1 MHIMKKLLSVKN
13 IVISFAV
20 LLVIWQIGVTVTD
33 VKAALFPSPLQT
45 WKALVEMAEDG
56 TLLLGIETSMYR
68 FAIGYIVSVVVAVLL
83 GLLLGWFGKAFQ
95 YVNPIVQLLRPI
107 SPTAWMPFVVLW
119 FGIGDVPAIV
129 IIFIAAFFPVL
140 LSTVSAVNGIDPIYL
155 KVSQNFGIKQPALMW
170 KVIFPAAFPQIA
182 NSIHLALGTSW
193 IFLVAG
199 EMVGAQSGLGYMIID
214 ARNNIRADQLLATMI
229 VIGLIGLILDTLLKK
244 LEKVVLRSWGGA
256 A

>member
-1 MHIMKKLLSVKN
+1 MKKLLSVKN
-13 IVISFAV
+13 VIVSFAV
-20 LLVIWQIGVTVTD
+20 LLIIWQIGVMVSG
-33 VKAALFPSPLQT
+33 VKPALFPSPLAA
-45 WKALVEMAEDG
+45 WKALVEMAQDG
-56 TLLLGIETSMYR
+56 TLWLGIGTSMYR
-68 FAIGYIVSVVVAVLL
+68 FAIGYIISVVVAVLL
-83 GLLLGWFGKAFQ
+83 GLLLGWFTNAFK
-95 YVNPIVQLLRPI
+95 YVNPVLQLLRPI

-155 KVSQNFGIKQPALMW
+155 KVSQNFGIKQPQLMW
-170 KVIFPAAFPQIA
+170 KIIFPAAFPQIA

-214 ARNNIRADQLLATMI
+214 ARNNIRADQLLATMV

-244 LEKVVLRSWGGA
+244 LEQVVLHSWGGA